1 MNKSYT
7 VDSTCNDMRID
18 RWTRLKIGKIP
29 QGLIEKY
36 LRSGKIKINKKKI
49 KSSTKVKTN
58 DIVNFFNLDFKET
71 IVQKKIKFKP
81 SKEIIKSNEDQI
93 IDNNENF
100 VVLNKSSGISVQG
113 GTKSKKN
120 LVDIFAKSEIFQG
133 TKPYSVHRLDKDTS
147 GVFIMAKTRESAQLL
162 TSLFRLRKVHK
173 TYLAI
178 CHGELNI
185 DAGEWNDDLIRYD
198 GDKKIIEKAAE
209 AARARIA
216 AKKARELVRKKSGLG
231 STTLPGKLADCSN
244 KDPLQCELFLVEG
257 DSAGGTAKQGRDRRT
272 QAILPLR
279 GKVINSEKAREDK
292 LLANN
297 EIQSIIT
304 ALGCGF
310 GEDEDDPSSFNP
322 EKLRYHKIVIMTDAD
337 VDGSHIRTLLLTF
350 FWRKMKSLVQGGF
363 LYMAMPPL
371 YKMKQGKKERYAY
384 TDEERDQVLQ
394 RMESENKA
402 KIDIQRYKGLGEMNA
417 EQRWDTTMNAETRTL
432 MQVTVDH
439 IMEEETNIRFRE
451 LMGTEVEHRRSFI
464 TERAKFATNIDI

>member
-71 IVQKKIKFKP
+71 IVQKKIKFEP

-178 CHGELNI
+178 CHGELNV

-198 GDKKIIEKAAE
+198 GDKKIIEKAKTIFKVLDKNSE
-209 AARARIA
+209 ASLV
-216 AKKARELVRKKSGLG
+216 ELKPITGRKHQLRKQLYALGQPIFGDIKYKLSNSSRGLNKNLMLHSYQIKFIIDDVKHTYTALLPDYFRKLLKTKRLRFSGL
-231 STTLPGKLADCSN
+231 K
-244 KDPLQCELFLVEG
+244 
-257 DSAGGTAKQGRDRRT
+257 
-272 QAILPLR
+272 
-279 GKVINSEKAREDK
+279 
-292 LLANN
+292 
-297 EIQSIIT
+297 
-304 ALGCGF
+304 
-310 GEDEDDPSSFNP
+310 
-322 EKLRYHKIVIMTDAD
+322 
-337 VDGSHIRTLLLTF
+337 
-350 FWRKMKSLVQGGF
+350 
-363 LYMAMPPL
+363 
-371 YKMKQGKKERYAY
+371 
-384 TDEERDQVLQ
+384 
-394 RMESENKA
+394 
-402 KIDIQRYKGLGEMNA
+402 
-417 EQRWDTTMNAETRTL
+417 
-432 MQVTVDH
+432 
-439 IMEEETNIRFRE
+439 
-451 LMGTEVEHRRSFI
+451 
-464 TERAKFATNIDI
+464 

>member
-1 MNKSYT
+1 MKKSYT

-58 DIVNFFNLDFKET
+58 DIVNFFNLDFKEK
-71 IVQKKIKFKP
+71 IVQKKIKFEP

-178 CHGELNI
+178 CHGELNT

-198 GDKKIIEKAAE
+198 GDKKIVEKAKTIFKVLDKNSE
-209 AARARIA
+209 A
-216 AKKARELVRKKSGLG
+216 S
-231 STTLPGKLADCSN
+231 
-244 KDPLQCELFLVEG
+244 LVELKPITGRKHQLRKQLYALGQPIFG
-257 DSAGGTAKQGRDRRT
+257 DIKYKLSNSSRGLNKNLMLHSYQIKFIIDDVKHTYTAL
-272 QAILPLR
+272 LPDYFR
-279 GKVINSEKAREDK
+279 K
-292 LLANN
+292 LLK
-297 EIQSIIT
+297 T
-304 ALGCGF
+304 
-310 GEDEDDPSSFNP
+310 
-322 EKLRYHKIVIMTDAD
+322 KRLR
-337 VDGSHIRTLLLTF
+337 F
-350 FWRKMKSLVQGGF
+350 
-363 LYMAMPPL
+363 
-371 YKMKQGKKERYAY
+371 
-384 TDEERDQVLQ
+384 
-394 RMESENKA
+394 
-402 KIDIQRYKGLGEMNA
+402 
-417 EQRWDTTMNAETRTL
+417 
-432 MQVTVDH
+432 
-439 IMEEETNIRFRE
+439 
-451 LMGTEVEHRRSFI
+451 
-464 TERAKFATNIDI
+464 

>member
-1 MNKSYT
+1 MKKSYT

-58 DIVNFFNLDFKET
+58 DIVNFFNLDFKDT
-71 IVQKKIKFKP
+71 IVQKKIKFEP

-178 CHGELNI
+178 CHGELNT

-198 GDKKIIEKAAE
+198 GDKKIVEKAKTIFKVLDKNSE
-209 AARARIA
+209 ASLV
-216 AKKARELVRKKSGLG
+216 ELKPITGRKHQLRKQLYALGQPIFGDIKYKLSNSSRGLNKNLMLHSYQIKFIIDDVKHTYTALLPDYFRKLLKTKRLRFSGL
-231 STTLPGKLADCSN
+231 K
-244 KDPLQCELFLVEG
+244 
-257 DSAGGTAKQGRDRRT
+257 
-272 QAILPLR
+272 
-279 GKVINSEKAREDK
+279 
-292 LLANN
+292 
-297 EIQSIIT
+297 
-304 ALGCGF
+304 
-310 GEDEDDPSSFNP
+310 
-322 EKLRYHKIVIMTDAD
+322 
-337 VDGSHIRTLLLTF
+337 
-350 FWRKMKSLVQGGF
+350 
-363 LYMAMPPL
+363 
-371 YKMKQGKKERYAY
+371 
-384 TDEERDQVLQ
+384 
-394 RMESENKA
+394 
-402 KIDIQRYKGLGEMNA
+402 
-417 EQRWDTTMNAETRTL
+417 
-432 MQVTVDH
+432 
-439 IMEEETNIRFRE
+439 
-451 LMGTEVEHRRSFI
+451 
-464 TERAKFATNIDI
+464 

>member
-1 MNKSYT
+1 MKKSYT

-58 DIVNFFNLDFKET
+58 DIVIFFNLDFKET
-71 IVQKKIKFKP
+71 IVQKKIKFQP

-178 CHGELNI
+178 CHGELNT

-198 GDKKIIEKAAE
+198 GDKKIIEKAKTIFKVLDKNSE
-209 AARARIA
+209 ASLV
-216 AKKARELVRKKSGLG
+216 ELKPITGRKHQLRKQLYALGQPIFGDIKYKLSNSSRGLNKNLMLHSYQIKFIIDDVKHTYTALLPDYFRKLLKTKRLRFSGL
-231 STTLPGKLADCSN
+231 K
-244 KDPLQCELFLVEG
+244 
-257 DSAGGTAKQGRDRRT
+257 
-272 QAILPLR
+272 
-279 GKVINSEKAREDK
+279 
-292 LLANN
+292 
-297 EIQSIIT
+297 
-304 ALGCGF
+304 
-310 GEDEDDPSSFNP
+310 
-322 EKLRYHKIVIMTDAD
+322 
-337 VDGSHIRTLLLTF
+337 
-350 FWRKMKSLVQGGF
+350 
-363 LYMAMPPL
+363 
-371 YKMKQGKKERYAY
+371 
-384 TDEERDQVLQ
+384 
-394 RMESENKA
+394 
-402 KIDIQRYKGLGEMNA
+402 
-417 EQRWDTTMNAETRTL
+417 
-432 MQVTVDH
+432 
-439 IMEEETNIRFRE
+439 
-451 LMGTEVEHRRSFI
+451 
-464 TERAKFATNIDI
+464 